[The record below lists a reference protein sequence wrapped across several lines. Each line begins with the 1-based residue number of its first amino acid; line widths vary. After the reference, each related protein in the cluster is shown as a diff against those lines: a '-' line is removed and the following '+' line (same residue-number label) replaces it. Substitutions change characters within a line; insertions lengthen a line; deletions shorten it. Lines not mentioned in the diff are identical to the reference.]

1 MQRGTVLGFYQEAAT
16 AQGVLKRLRAG
27 RVYRAALLYKRKDG
41 RVTVQHGIP
50 PRVWAGVAGIHVLL
64 ALAVLAGL
72 ITGRVNAP
80 ACILSVLWFALVA
93 VAWRRYSPI
102 PAADLSV
109 FKSQMVREE
118 SLVVAFVRGT
128 ETGPILDIL
137 RQNAGENPTT
147 FAFYPPARVSID
159 DNIEAMSPEP
169 LSPDRLAQ
177 QARDLAASH
186 VLTRSSQHGRPLH
199 ARLQASARVIARVRQ
214 HLAAVARVEP
224 NILLSAEWLLDNGYV
239 IQGQIEDFRRSLPR
253 RYEQELPILAGSEK
267 IKTKKSKPSLAD
279 KVKPDTGPIG
289 ETNAAAYDEP
299 ELTDSETTPEPDL
312 PLVLQWLATLKAWEQ
327 RNMRFHALSRRRQ
340 VLTQPSALLFNTE
353 VPRVYDL
360 ARVLID
366 GTDARIDR
374 DNIHNFLQAY
384 QSVTPLTIG
393 ELWAVPLMLRLRLIE
408 LLRVLAVT
416 VDQRQ
421 TEREIADFWANR
433 LLTSA
438 RRDPD
443 QLHAFTAELVREVPF
458 PTPHFAEQLVGHLYD
473 EETALAPVRE
483 WLERRLEMSLVEA
496 SAFER
501 TNQTR
506 EQVSLGS
513 AIASLRGLGRLDYP
527 ELFESVSRVDAVLF
541 SDHAG
546 VYPNMD
552 FATRDRYRHAI
563 EEVARRSKDTEA
575 TEISVALKV
584 VEMADAAPDVQ
595 DVSAHIGY
603 YLIDKGLPI
612 LEAQAN
618 SNPRPRILF
627 QRWTERH
634 GTGLY
639 VGAIG
644 GLTAGTVTILCL
656 QAVRAGTSPFLLV
669 PCALLAL
676 FPASEVA
683 VQVVNWFVTRI
694 LPPRSLPK
702 MDFEQGIPSPF
713 RTLVV
718 VPMMLLTPESIQEE
732 IDRLEIRYLAN
743 PDGNLRY
750 ALLSDF
756 SDALQPHAPEDAERL
771 DVAIRGIERLNDKYP
786 DARFLLFHRDRAWSE
801 TESRWMGWERKRGK
815 LEQMNALLMSLN
827 EGIGEENGL
836 EDASAS
842 PASASGFALPAMM
855 VRAGDVED
863 LRGIRFVITL
873 DADTQLPRDTG
884 RRLVET
890 LAHPLNQPV
899 VRDLMSGGPETSARV
914 ERGYTILQPR
924 VSTSLPSA
932 TASYFSRLFTDPRG
946 TDPYTR
952 AVSDVYQDLTNEGS
966 YHGKGIYDLAAFHK
980 VLGHRFPTSTLL
992 SHDLI
997 EGAHVRVGLATDVEL
1012 FDLFPRDYVV
1022 YSGRNHRWV
1031 RGDWQISD
1039 WIGRRVPGADGA
1051 KVANPLS
1058 VLNRWK
1064 IFDNL
1069 RRSTLPIASILLCV
1083 LAWLLGTAS
1092 TPAQW
1097 TWLVLWTFLTPPALQ
1112 LLGSVTRKWQRDPLM
1127 WVELATSLVRATLF
1141 LSLLPH
1147 QAALNLDATVRVLFR
1162 KLVSH
1167 RLMLEWQT
1175 ASEAGRRSRDK
1186 RKTFARNLGLISLA
1200 ALVVGLTLAL
1210 VNPGALLVA
1219 APFLTLWA
1227 ASPVFVALLNR
1238 EVKRDTASRLTSS
1251 DKRFVRQVARQTW
1264 RFFDDLSGPQT
1275 NHLPP
1280 DNYQIDLRVEVA
1292 PRTSPTNMGLDLL
1305 ANLAAQDMGYITLDE
1320 VVERVHASLTTI
1332 DGLEKYEGHV
1342 FNWYD
1347 IYTKQALPPRY
1358 VSFVDS
1364 GNLLGD
1370 LWALNEGILER
1381 LDAPLLDSVGLRGL
1395 NDSLALLHQSLDD
1408 GIKHTLAAMSQ
1419 GGTRLLVDARLSETI
1434 TTPLT
1439 ELEALCKHV
1448 PDAGI
1453 PGALEALIRAWRAAR
1468 QPARRLA
1475 EAVAAQQET
1484 QEEKRTRGEEEKGAS
1499 SEPQTAQSIGAQ
1511 SIGVE
1516 MDAKQGEAAKRA
1528 NTIKNAIYWSGKIQ
1542 AQVEAWNVLIDRYF
1556 GWVELLGNAPTD
1568 VLLSIGQD
1576 AHEWSRQAVASLPSL
1591 RTLGS
1596 DHVAGLAALSSASER
1611 LDRDTMSGAARD
1623 WLDKMAHAHS
1633 QAQWFA
1639 GEKLA
1644 QAEES
1649 LALSHK
1655 LADGMNLH
1663 FLYDAERRAFSIGY
1677 NVEERR
1683 LDNFYYDLLASE
1695 ARLGSFV
1702 AVARGDVPV
1711 EHWFALGRPFAS
1723 AYGQRALLSWSGT
1736 MFEYLMPLLLTRHYE
1751 NSLLDQGCRAAVSC
1765 QIAYGKRRSIP
1776 WGISEAAY
1784 SALDT
1789 RQIYQYRAFGV
1800 PGLGLKRGLENDM
1813 VVAPYATALSLPL
1826 MPAQAVQNLK
1836 TLARRGVRGD
1846 MGFFESIDYTRQSD
1860 AQGDRGVI
1868 VSTYMAHHQG
1878 MSLLAIDNLL
1888 NDNIMQDRFHADP
1901 RVQATESLLYE
1912 RVPNNPPLAR
1922 DYAAQIART
1931 KTAVVPQ
1938 TGTPVRINT
1947 PDGPTPRTHLL
1958 ANTDYSVMITNSG
1971 SGVSRWKDLEINRW
1985 RADTTRDNSGTY
1997 LYIKD
2002 LEDGSLWSATGQPLG
2017 GAPRNYSAVFTPEKA
2032 EFTRRDNDIETRTEV
2047 VVSPEDNVEVRRMM
2061 FINHSGRSRR
2071 LELTSYIELALASHA
2086 ADRAHPAFSKLFVQ
2100 TEALPEHDAL
2110 LASRRARKSGDPT
2123 PWAVHIVSVPEEN
2136 LAGQSGKTRYNEYET
2151 DRAKFLGRNGTA
2163 ARPQGLD
2170 GELTGSVGAVLDPIF
2185 SLRRRIVIAPGARVE
2200 VKFVTGAAEDRET
2213 AVALAEK
2220 YCQLGAANRAVEMAW
2235 TYAQLD
2241 LRHLRIQPD
2250 EAMRYQ
2256 QLASYVIYPSAGL
2269 RATEERLKR
2278 NRLAQPGLWAH
2289 GISGDLP
2296 IVVMTIGDVDDIEAA
2311 RQIIVAHNYWRSRGL
2326 KCDLVILNEESASYE
2341 QPLQDQLRRIIGANA
2356 QMTGQDQPGGV
2367 FLRPSRDIPEDDLTL
2382 ILTVARVVLVAAR
2395 GGIAQQLGGLAAPR
2409 ALPPV
2414 RGQSQAVAFTE
2425 EPSAPLPFMEL
2436 PYFNGTGGFTTDGK
2450 EYVIYLGPNAQ
2461 TPAPWINVMANPLF
2475 GTLVSESGMGYTW
2488 YGNSQTNRL
2497 TPWSN
2502 DPVLDPFGEAIY
2514 IRDEDLGV
2522 VWTPTPRPIRE
2533 QDAYRVHHGQGYSR
2547 WEHNSHA
2554 IEQELLTF
2562 VPVDDNGGAPVRVQR
2577 LRLHNASSHKRR
2589 LTITGVVD
2597 WTLGVE
2603 REDTQMHVVTE
2614 WDKNAQALLAR
2625 NAYHPDFGGRVAFM
2639 TSLPAAASYTGDRT
2653 EFLGRNGSARTPAG
2667 LRRIRLSNRAGAGM
2681 DPCGA
2686 LQVPIELEPNQT
2698 VDVLFLLGQGADAND
2713 ARNLAYRFRDPA
2725 NVEQALQTTIQW
2737 WERTLNVITVDTP
2750 ELSVNFLLNRW
2761 LLYQDIS
2768 CRVWGR
2774 SAFYQ
2779 SGGAFGFRDQLQDIM
2794 ALLYSHP
2801 AFAREQILRSSSRQF
2816 VEGDVQHWW
2825 LPPSGAGV
2833 RTRISDDLLWLPYVV
2848 AQYVRVT
2855 GDGTIL
2861 DEVTPFLDGK
2871 PLEPDEHE
2879 VFNTP
2884 TVSQETATLLEHCRR
2899 ALHKGDTSG
2908 PHGLPLIGAGDW
2920 NDGLNRVGAE
2930 GKGESVWLAWFL
2942 VHVLNDFAY
2951 LLREGERKKEKG
2963 ESAAALSA
2971 ASGTNGANGN
2981 AHANPN
2987 PASEAKAVADAK
2999 TVTNGAKAASKG
3011 ANSKGIQA
3019 EQQAEQPTPSN
3030 GQQTANNKQ
3039 QTTLP
3044 ETTLSEADQC
3054 ERQARDLAQTIETQA
3069 WDGAWYRRAYFD
3081 DGTPLGSAQSEEA
3094 KIDSLPQSWSVI
3106 CGLGDAERSTQALQS
3121 VERYLVKEKGKL
3133 PTANTGTASIE
3144 ETNNKQQTTS
3154 SYNAVLLF
3162 TPAFD
3167 KTPHDPGYIKG
3178 YVPGVREN
3186 GGQYTHGSLW
3196 MPLAYAMR
3204 GEGDHACRLL
3214 RLMNPAEHTRTPEDV
3229 LHYKVEPYV
3238 AVADIYSL
3246 QGQEGRGGWS
3256 WYTGSAGWMYRVW
3269 VENAL
3274 GLQKRGDTLS
3284 VNPSIPAEWNGFTL
3298 RYRHGN
3304 AMYEISIENPQH
3316 VQHGVGRVELDGA
3329 LLADKIIALS
3339 DDGQTHR
3346 VRILLG
3352 TGEEQPTPAPPP
3364 HPEPAQEEAERERNA
3379 DAPPVP
3385 IPVPDVENAP
3395 AAPTPAAMPSGNG
3408 QVETSIPD
3416 ATPEPITAEDT
3427 PAVNGSEP
3435 GEAAADTPTAQP
3447 LSPEPDTVEAKTP

>member
-1 MQRGTVLGFYQEAAT
+1 MQRGTVLGFYQDAAI
-16 AQGVLKRLRAG
+16 AQAVMKRLRTA
-27 RVYRAALLYKRKDG
+27 RVYRAALLTKDAKG
-41 RVTVQHGIP
+41 QVTTKVGNGSTFLWGIVAAAFTFIFLSNLA
-50 PRVWAGVAGIHVLL
+50 RIVFGQEGVWEMLFDAAFFSF
-64 ALAVLAGL
+64 AAW
-72 ITGRVNAP
+72 
-80 ACILSVLWFALVA
+80 VLWQSF
-93 VAWRRYSPI
+93 PI
-102 PAADLSV
+102 RDADLKTFKTQLVKGESV
-109 FKSQMVREE
+109 
-118 SLVVAFVRGT
+118 VVVFVRGNDT
-128 ETGPILDIL
+128 APILDIL
-137 RQNAGENPTT
+137 RRSAGENPIT
-147 FAFYPPARVSID
+147 FAFYPPARLSITED
-159 DNIEAMSPEP
+159 IEAMSPEP
-169 LSPDRLAQ
+169 LAPDRLAQ

-186 VLTRSSQHGRPLH
+186 VLTRSEQHGRPLH
-199 ARLQASARVIARVRQ
+199 ARLQASARTIALVRE

-224 NILLSAEWLLDNGYV
+224 NILMSAEWLLDNGYV

-253 RYEQELPILAGSEK
+253 RYEQELPILRTGEERSAAEKKGKQKTEDRRQKTEGGGAGTSPRQAG
-267 IKTKKSKPSLAD
+267 KTTQPAATAFGD
-279 KVKPDTGPIG
+279 DTDTEPIL
-289 ETNAAAYDEP
+289 EDQEEAAEP
-299 ELTDSETTPEPDL
+299 
-312 PLVLQWLATLKAWEQ
+312 VLSIIQQWEQ
-327 RNMRFHALSRRRQ
+327 RIRAWGRRNMRFHALTSKRQ
-340 VLTQPSALLFNTE
+340 LLTRPSALLLNTE

-366 GTDARIDR
+366 GTDARLDR

-408 LLRVLAVT
+408 ILRALAVT
-416 VDQRQ
+416 VDRRQ

-433 LLTSA
+433 LLTGA

-443 QLHAFTAELVREVPF
+443 QLHAFTAELVREVPS
-458 PTPHFAEQLVGHLYD
+458 PTPHFAEQLVGHLFD

-483 WLERRLEMSLVEA
+483 WLERRLGMSLGEA
-496 SAFER
+496 SAQER
-501 TNQTR
+501 TDQTR

-513 AIASLRGLGRLDYP
+513 AISSLRGLERLDYT
-527 ELFESVSRVDAVLF
+527 ELFEEVSRVDAVLF
-541 SDHAG
+541 SDPAG

-563 EEVARRSKDTEA
+563 EEITRRSKDA
-575 TEISVALKV
+575 DVTEISIALKV
-584 VEMADAAPDVQ
+584 VALADAAPDTS
-595 DVSAHIGY
+595 DVAGHVGY
-603 YLIDKGLPI
+603 YLIDKGLPT
-612 LEAQAN
+612 LEAQAR
-618 SNPRPRILF
+618 SAPRPRIRF
-627 QRWTERH
+627 HRWTERH

-639 VGAIG
+639 VGAISG
-644 GLTAGTVTILCL
+644 ITVGTITALGIQAWQAGTP
-656 QAVRAGTSPFLLV
+656 AYLLV
-669 PCALLAL
+669 PFGLLAL
-676 FPASEVA
+676 LPASEVA
-683 VQVVNWFVTRI
+683 VQIVNYFVTRA

-702 MDFEQGIPSPF
+702 MDFEQGVPKAF

-743 PDGNLRY
+743 PDDNLRY

-756 SDALQPHAPEDAERL
+756 SDAQQPHAPEDAERL
-771 DVAIRGIERLNDKYP
+771 DVAIRGIETLNAKYP
-786 DARFLLFHRDRAWSE
+786 HARFVLFHRDRAWSD

-815 LEQMNALLMSLN
+815 LEQMNALLMSLE
-827 EGIGEENGL
+827 EGTGNREQGTEEDR
-836 EDASAS
+836 DAAL
-842 PASASGFALPAMM
+842 AFALPPML
-855 VRAGDVED
+855 VRAGDIES

-899 VRDLMSGGPETSARV
+899 IGQEGMGAGMSPPLPLTPSSPLV
-914 ERGYTILQPR
+914 TRGYTILQPR

-980 VLGHRFPTSTLL
+980 VLGGRFPTSHLL

-1012 FDLFPRDYVV
+1012 FDLFPRDYIS
-1022 YSGRNHRWV
+1022 YSGRQHRWV

-1039 WIGRRVPGADGA
+1039 WLRGRVPSGDNTHG
-1051 KVANPLS
+1051 ANPIS
-1058 VLNRWK
+1058 ILNRWK
-1064 IFDNL
+1064 ILDNL
-1069 RRSTLPIASILLCV
+1069 RRSTLPIASLLLCA
-1083 LAWLLGTAS
+1083 LAWLFAPAR

-1127 WVELATSLVRATLF
+1127 WIELATSLVRATLF

-1147 QAALNLDATVRVLFR
+1147 QAMLNLDATIRVWFR

-1167 RLMLEWQT
+1167 RLLLEWQT
-1175 ASEAGRRSRDK
+1175 ASEASRRSKDS
-1186 RKTFARNLGLISLA
+1186 RKAFLRNLGYISLA
-1200 ALVVGLTLAL
+1200 SLALGAAIALVQ
-1210 VNPGALLVA
+1210 PGALFVA
-1219 APFLTLWA
+1219 APILFLWS

-1238 EVKRDTASRLTSS
+1238 EVKRETAGRLSSS

-1264 RFFDDLSGPQT
+1264 RFFDDLVTADT
-1275 NHLPP
+1275 NFLPP
-1280 DNYQIDLRVEVA
+1280 DNYQTELRVEVA

-1305 ANLAAQDMGYITLDE
+1305 ANLAAQDMGYITLDA
-1320 VVERVHASLTTI
+1320 VIERVHASLTTI

-1347 IYTKQALPPRY
+1347 INTRQALPPRY

-1370 LWALNEGILER
+1370 LWALNEGIEER
-1381 LDAPLLDSVGLRGL
+1381 LDAPLLDGVGLRGL
-1395 NDSLALLHQSLDD
+1395 GDTLALLRQSLDED
-1408 GIKHTLAAMSQ
+1408 TSRQFNDMADAHPFAMID
-1419 GGTRLLVDARLSETI
+1419 VRLSLEFD
-1434 TTPLT
+1434 TPLK
-1439 ELEALCKHV
+1439 ELEGLCRQV
-1448 PDAGI
+1448 PDASN

-1468 QPARRLA
+1468 SSAQALVDAAAR
-1475 EAVAAQQET
+1475 QQA
-1484 QEEKRTRGEEEKGAS
+1484 QEEKRRRGEEKTGDTSPAS
-1499 SEPQTAQSIGAQ
+1499 DIAAAIKPEIG
-1511 SIGVE
+1511 E
-1516 MDAKQGEAAKRA
+1516 DPKQAGRSTGMQNAVYWAGKARA
-1528 NTIKNAIYWSGKIQ
+1528 H
-1542 AQVEAWNVLIDRYF
+1542 VDAWNVLIDRYF
-1556 GWVELLGNAPTD
+1556 GWVELLGNAPQD
-1568 VLLSIGQD
+1568 VILSIGQD
-1576 AHEWSRQAVASLPSL
+1576 AHAWSRQAVASLPSL

-1596 DHVAGLAALSSASER
+1596 DHVAGLAAMSSASER
-1611 LDRDTMSGAARD
+1611 LDRDALSADAKD

-1649 LALSHK
+1649 LRLSQT
-1655 LADGMNLH
+1655 LADGMNLR

-1751 NSLLDQGCRAAVSC
+1751 NSLLDSGCRAAVAC
-1765 QIAYGKRRSIP
+1765 QIAYGKRRGIP
-1776 WGISEAAY
+1776 WGISEAAH
-1784 SALDT
+1784 SALDA

-1813 VVAPYATALSLPL
+1813 VVAPYATALSLPIA
-1826 MPAQAVQNLK
+1826 PAQAVQNLRA
-1836 TLARRGVRGD
+1836 LAKRGMRGD
-1846 MGFFESIDYTRQSD
+1846 LGFFESIDYTRQAD
-1860 AQGDRGVI
+1860 ETGDRGVI

-1888 NDNIMQDRFHADP
+1888 NDNIMQARFHADP

-1931 KTAVVPQ
+1931 RTAVAPQ
-1938 TGTPVRINT
+1938 TGAPVRINT
-1947 PDGPTPRTHLL
+1947 PDGPAPRTHLL
-1958 ANTDYSVMITNSG
+1958 ANAEYSVMITNSG
-1971 SGVSRWKDLEINRW
+1971 AGVSRWKDMEINRW
-1985 RADTTRDNSGTY
+1985 RADTTRDNMGTF

-2002 LEDGSLWSATGQPLG
+2002 LDDGNLWSATGQPLG
-2017 GAPRNYSAVFTPEKA
+2017 GMPRSYSAVFTPEKA

-2047 VVSPEDNVEVRRMM
+2047 VVSPEDNAEVRRMM
-2061 FINHSGRSRR
+2061 FVNHSSRARR
-2071 LELTSYIELALASHA
+2071 LELTSYIEIALAPHA

-2100 TEALPEHDAL
+2100 TESLPEHDAL
-2110 LASRRARKSGDPT
+2110 IASRRARKSGDPV
-2123 PWAVHIVSVPEEN
+2123 PYIVHVIAVPEES
-2136 LAGQSGKTRYNEYET
+2136 LDGGPGRGREQATRNAFET

-2185 SLRRRIVIAPGARVE
+2185 SLRRRIVIPPGGRVE
-2200 VKFVTGAAEDRET
+2200 VKFVTGAGDSREEVT
-2213 AVALAEK
+2213 ALAEK
-2220 YCQLGAANRAVEMAW
+2220 YCQVGAANRVLELAW
-2235 TYAQLD
+2235 TFAQLD

-2256 QLASYVIYPSAGL
+2256 QLASYVIYPSAVL

-2296 IVVMTIGDVDDIEAA
+2296 TVVLTIGDVDDIDVA
-2311 RQIIVAHNYWRSRGL
+2311 RQIVVAHNYWRSRGL

-2382 ILTVARVVLVAAR
+2382 ILTIARVVLVAAR
-2395 GGIAQQLGGLAAPR
+2395 GGIAQQLGNLAAPR

-2414 RGQSQAVAFTE
+2414 RGQSQAVVFAE

-2475 GTLVSESGMGYTW
+2475 GTFVSESGMGYTW
-2488 YGNSQTNRL
+2488 YGNSQSNRM

-2502 DPVLDPFGEAIY
+2502 DPVLDPFGEAVY

-2562 VPVDDNGGAPVRVQR
+2562 VPVDDNGGSPVRIQR
-2577 LRLHNASSHKRR
+2577 LTLRNASSHKRR

-2597 WTLGVE
+2597 WTLGGE

-2614 WDKNAQALLAR
+2614 WDKNAQSLLAR
-2625 NAYHPDFGGRVAFM
+2625 NAYQPDYGGRVAFM
-2639 TSLPAAASYTGDRT
+2639 SSQPPASTYTGDRT
-2653 EFLGRNGSARTPAG
+2653 EFLGRNGTARTPAA
-2667 LRRIRLSNRAGAGM
+2667 LRRVRLSNRVGAGL

-2686 LQVPIELEPNQT
+2686 LQVPLELEPGQR
-2698 VDVLFLLGQGADAND
+2698 VDVIFLLGQGANTDE
-2713 ARNLAYRFRDPA
+2713 ARAIAARFRDPA
-2725 NVEQALQTTIQW
+2725 QVEQALQTTIAW
-2737 WERTLNVITVDTP
+2737 WERTLDVIHVDTP
-2750 ELSVNFLLNRW
+2750 DLSVNFLLNRW

-2768 CRVWGR
+2768 CRIWGR

-2794 ALLYSHP
+2794 AVLYSHP
-2801 AFAREQILRSSSRQF
+2801 AFAREQILRSASRQF

-2833 RTRISDDLLWLPYVV
+2833 RTRISDDLLWLPYVT
-2848 AQYVRVT
+2848 AQYLRVT
-2855 GDGTIL
+2855 GDASIL
-2861 DEVTPFLDGK
+2861 HETTPFLDGK

-2879 VFNTP
+2879 IFNTP
-2884 TVSQETATLLEHCRR
+2884 TVSSEQATLLEHCRR
-2899 ALHKGDTSG
+2899 ALHKGNTKG

-2951 LLREGERKKEKG
+2951 LLREAG
-2963 ESAAALSA
+2963 ESGAGKTEAQKTEDRRQKTEGAAV
-2971 ASGTNGANGN
+2971 GTNGANGSVVKGNVGNGSVVSGN
-2981 AHANPN
+2981 AANGADGSVHANPN
-2987 PASEAKAVADAK
+2987 PPSEAEAIADAK
-2999 TVTNGAKAASKG
+2999 TSTNGASPAANG
-3011 ANSKGIQA
+3011 A
-3019 EQQAEQPTPSN
+3019 SN
-3030 GQQTANNKQ
+3030 DGATSDQHAGNGSQSIGSGQQ
-3039 QTTLP
+3039 
-3044 ETTLSEADQC
+3044 TTLSEADEC
-3054 ERQARDLAQTIETQA
+3054 EQQARDLAQTIEAQA

-3081 DGTPLGSAQSEEA
+3081 DGTPLGSAQNEEA

-3106 CGLGDAERSTQALQS
+3106 CGLGDPDRSTQALAS
-3121 VERYLVKEKGKL
+3121 VEQYLVREKGKER
-3133 PTANTGTASIE
+3133 TEDGEQGTGNREQGTENTGASLGADTSHERE
-3144 ETNNKQQTTS
+3144 EPRTEPTTDT
-3154 SYNAVLLF
+3154 YDAVLLF

-3178 YVPGVREN
+3178 YVAGVREN

-3196 MPLAYAMR
+3196 TPLAYAMR
-3204 GEGDHACRLL
+3204 GEGDKACRLL
-3214 RLMNPAEHTRTPEDV
+3214 RLMNPAEHARTPEDV
-3229 LHYKVEPYV
+3229 AHYKVEPYV
-3238 AVADIYSL
+3238 VVADIYSL
-3246 QGQEGRGGWS
+3246 KSQEGRGGWS

-3269 VENAL
+3269 IENAL
-3274 GLQKRGDTLS
+3274 GLQKRGDTLRLD
-3284 VNPSIPAEWNGFTL
+3284 PSIPAAWNGFTL
-3298 RYRHGN
+3298 RYRHG
-3304 AMYEISIENPQH
+3304 AATYEISVENPQH

-3329 LLADKIIALS
+3329 LLADQIITLS
-3339 DDGQTHR
+3339 DDGQNHAVR
-3346 VRILLG
+3346 VLLG
-3352 TGEEQPTPAPPP
+3352 TGQEEPAQVPAPAPAPAQIEATPAP
-3364 HPEPAQEEAERERNA
+3364 QE
-3379 DAPPVP
+3379 DALPVP
-3385 IPVPDVENAP
+3385 AEPAP
-3395 AAPTPAAMPSGNG
+3395 AA
-3408 QVETSIPD
+3408 
-3416 ATPEPITAEDT
+3416 
-3427 PAVNGSEP
+3427 
-3435 GEAAADTPTAQP
+3435 
-3447 LSPEPDTVEAKTP
+3447 